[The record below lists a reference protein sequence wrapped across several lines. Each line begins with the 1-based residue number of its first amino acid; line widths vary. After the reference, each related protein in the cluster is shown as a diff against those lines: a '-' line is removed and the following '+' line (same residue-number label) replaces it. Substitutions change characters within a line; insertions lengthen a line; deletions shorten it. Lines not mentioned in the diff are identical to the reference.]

1 MREKNLECKLTK
13 AVKKAGG
20 ICPKFVSPGTD
31 GMPDRLILLP
41 GGCLAFIE
49 VKAPGCKPRPLQ
61 VRRHEVLR
69 SLGFKVFILDD
80 ELQIQSILSEIL
92 KGGDAR

>member
-1 MREKNLECKLTK
+1 MREKTLECKLIK
-13 AVKKAGG
+13 AVMEVGG
-20 ICPKFVSPGTD
+20 ICPKFISPGTD

-92 KGGDAR
+92 KGGVAR

>member
-1 MREKNLECKLTK
+1 MLEKTLECKLIK
-13 AVKKAGG
+13 AVKKTGG
-20 ICPKFVSPGTD
+20 ICPKFVSPGID

-41 GGCLAFIE
+41 GGRLAFIE

-69 SLGFKVFILDD
+69 ALGFKVFVLDD
-80 ELQIQSILSEIL
+80 ELQIQPILSEIL
-92 KGGDAR
+92 EGGDA